1 MASKKTSAKQVRE
14 DAENAVADDMFGGA
28 FDRIEDL
35 SSPPESADLGHEEP
49 LNNGEKMSGPNS
61 EESQGSEVKDET
73 YKETEATQNPVEDED
88 GNIETPKSEPP
99 SKPQTGPSKGPP
111 TGPSSGPPKGPPKGP
126 PSGPPKA
133 PPKGP
138 PSGPPKGPPK
148 GPPSGP
154 SSKAPE
160 ETIEEIPPTN
170 VIDEQQESS
179 EPVIHE
185 ADYETEKESDDSKP
199 LPEVPIEEELATVES
214 VDTELPSQAVVD
226 NESQGHEA
234 LSKEPDVSANV
245 SNRAL
250 AAEKEVL
257 TLSNEV
263 ASLRKSLSGAADVIE
278 ELETQ
283 PMPPAVLAT
292 DIVVPDHLVAD
303 IARLAR
309 QLERERLIRANMGSI
324 SMLHPGMPGVMI
336 STKSDII
343 LSRLNERGL
352 VGGRLGQGS
361 PEQAPTDWR
370 ILEVL
375 LASTS
380 LETGGPA
387 ACIHMMGPYTTA
399 VSCEKDL
406 ILCNPIDEVGKKL
419 LGKIIIVDP
428 DDENPDD
435 FLRQTAEALR
445 QGGNKCV
452 VIRGHG
458 AYCVGADLDDAW
470 ANAAM
475 LEHSMQ
481 IVLLTRQANLKV

>member
-28 FDRIEDL
+28 FDGIEDL
-35 SSPPESADLGHEEP
+35 SSPPESVDEGHEES
-49 LNNGEKMSGPNS
+49 LNKAEKMDEPNS
-61 EESQGSEVKDET
+61 EESQVSEIKDVAN
-73 YKETEATQNPVEDED
+73 KETEATQSSVEDEEA
-88 GNIETPKSEPP
+88 NTETPESEPP
-99 SKPQTGPSKGPP
+99 SKSQTGPAKG
-111 TGPSSGPPKGPPKGP
+111 
-126 PSGPPKA
+126 

-154 SSKAPE
+154 PKGPPKGPPSGPPKGPPKAPPSGPPSKNPE
-160 ETIEEIPPTN
+160 ETTEEIPPTN
-170 VIDEQQESS
+170 IIEEQQEPS
-179 EPVIHE
+179 EPVMQE
-185 ADYETEKESDDSKP
+185 PDYETEKESGDSKP
-199 LPEVPIEEELATVES
+199 LPEDPIEEELETVES
-214 VDTELPSQAVVD
+214 VDTELPNQAVED
-226 NESQGHEA
+226 DESQKHEA
-234 LSKEPDVSANV
+234 PSHEPNVSANV

-406 ILCNPIDEVGKKL
+406 ILCTPIDEVGKKL
-419 LGKIIIVDP
+419 LGKIIIVDS

-435 FLRQTAEALR
+435 FLRQTAEALK

>member
-28 FDRIEDL
+28 FDGIEDL
-35 SSPPESADLGHEEP
+35 SSPPESANEGHEEP
-49 LNNGEKMSGPNS
+49 LNNAEKMNGPNS
-61 EESQGSEVKDET
+61 EELQGSDVKDVT
-73 YKETEATQNPVEDED
+73 NKETEATQNSVEDED
-88 GNIETPKSEPP
+88 ANTKTPKSEPP
-99 SKPQTGPSKGPP
+99 TKSQTAPSKGPP
-111 TGPSSGPPKGPPKGP
+111 TGPPSGPPKG
-126 PSGPPKA
+126 

-154 SSKAPE
+154 PKGPPKGPPSGPPGKTPE
-160 ETIEEIPPTN
+160 ETTEGTPSNNIIE
-170 VIDEQQESS
+170 EQQESS
-179 EPVIHE
+179 EPVVQE
-185 ADYETEKESDDSKP
+185 ANHETEEESGDPKP
-199 LPEVPIEEELATVES
+199 LPEDPIEEELETLEP
-214 VDTELPSQAVVD
+214 VDTELPNQAAVD
-226 NESQGHEA
+226 DESQRHET
-234 LSKEPDVSANV
+234 SSEEPDISANV

-361 PEQAPTDWR
+361 PEQAPADWR

-406 ILCNPIDEVGKKL
+406 ILCTPIDEVGKKL

>member
-28 FDRIEDL
+28 FDGIEDL
-35 SSPPESADLGHEEP
+35 SSPPESADEGHEEP
-49 LNNGEKMSGPNS
+49 LNNPEKMDGSNS
-61 EESQGSEVKDET
+61 EESQGSDVKDVT
-73 YKETEATQNPVEDED
+73 NKETEATQSSVEDEEA
-88 GNIETPKSEPP
+88 NTETPESGPP

-111 TGPSSGPPKGPPKGP
+111 TGPPSGPPKG
-126 PSGPPKA
+126 

-154 SSKAPE
+154 PSKISQEITE
-160 ETIEEIPPTN
+160 EISPTNIIEE
-170 VIDEQQESS
+170 QHESS
-179 EPVIHE
+179 EPIIQE
-185 ADYETEKESDDSKP
+185 ANHETEKESGDSKS
-199 LPEVPIEEELATVES
+199 LPEDPIEEELETIES
-214 VDTELPSQAVVD
+214 VDTKLPNQAVVD
-226 NESQGHEA
+226 NESQVDEA
-234 LSKEPDVSANV
+234 PSDEPNVSANV

-352 VGGRLGQGS
+352 VGGRLGQGL